1 MMAGQLVGHLKYAMM
16 TDVPMMYTPVTM
28 PATTGI
34 CAIGTACKMYR
45 SAPFP
50 SHLAAVPYPAS
61 CQPTFGSNATLL
73 LSPLREKHFVA
84 TVPFLLP
91 FAVLANMSRGVARLC
106 IVDRHIL
113 LFILIS
119 TTQHNT

>member
-1 MMAGQLVGHLKYAMM
+1 MMC
-16 TDVPMMYTPVTM
+16 TPATM

-34 CAIGTACKMYR
+34 CAIGTVCKMCH

-50 SHLAAVPYPAS
+50 SHLAAVPYPVS
-61 CQPTFGSNATLL
+61 CQPNFGSNTTL

-91 FAVLANMSRGVARLC
+91 FAVLANTSRGVGRLC